1 MDNIWVI
8 HNVLQLHGDE
18 NNTEILLNFNKVS
31 TKATIGVLENTTL
44 PKVY

>member
-1 MDNIWVI
+1 M
-8 HNVLQLHGDE
+8 VLTTLYYFQDSIIDE

-44 PKVY
+44 PIVY